1 MRKNN
6 KNETVLL
13 TVAAIPIHTC
23 SFLTTEKLTQSLKNR
38 MKLAHSV
45 RARACLRGLTG
56 ALTTGLAL
64 AGMTWMPSPVWG
76 QWSGGPTG
84 PIYYNG
90 GNVGVGTAS
99 PLTSIPANGRLP
111 CE

>member
-1 MRKNN
+1 
-6 KNETVLL
+6 
-13 TVAAIPIHTC
+13 
-23 SFLTTEKLTQSLKNR
+23 

-45 RARACLRGLTG
+45 RACAHVGGTG
-56 ALTTGLAL
+56 ALIIGLAL
-64 AGMTWMPSPVWG
+64 AGMTWMPSPRMGTMERWPYWPV
-76 QWSGGPTG
+76 
-84 PIYYNG
+84 YYNG